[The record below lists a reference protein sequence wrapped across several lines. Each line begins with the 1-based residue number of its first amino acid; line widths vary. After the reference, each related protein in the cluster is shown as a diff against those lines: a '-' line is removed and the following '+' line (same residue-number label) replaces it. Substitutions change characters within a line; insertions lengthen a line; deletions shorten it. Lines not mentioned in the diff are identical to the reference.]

1 MTMLDVMIK
10 YGNLKK
16 LEVNIDNYDDGG
28 VDGDDGTVVDGGDVF
43 VVLGMIYDGDNVSEM
58 QKMAYIC
65 ANFVGN
71 ITPPTLNLII
81 NLSVNS
87 I

>member
-1 MTMLDVMIK
+1 MRS
-10 YGNLKK
+10 YG
-16 LEVNIDNYDDGG
+16 DGG
-28 VDGDDGTVVDGGDVF
+28 VDGDDDVVDDGDML

-58 QKMAYIC
+58 QKVAYIC